1 MPTMHNRAVPGEIA
15 SHVIVGGDPERVTH
29 MAETYM
35 KDAVLVSD
43 VRGMVCYTGTYDGE
57 RISVMATG
65 MGVPSMLIY
74 ATELF
79 REYGCEAIIRVGT
92 SGGYVST
99 MECNDIVLAQ
109 AACHTSSLND
119 SIFAGGTF
127 CPIAD
132 YRLLRQADDQAKR
145 LGQKVYIGNTVCN
158 DRYYR
163 DSIHYAAREWI
174 SHGILCSEMEGA
186 ALYSAAAQFHKRAL
200 MMVSILSYIIC
211 DENGREQVTRLT
223 PRAGHSIDDAIKL
236 AFETAVAD
244 IRESRNGTV

>member
-1 MPTMHNRAVPGEIA
+1 MTMHNSAKPGDIA
-15 SHVIVGGDPERVTH
+15 SHVIIGGDPERVTH
-29 MAETYM
+29 MAQTYL

-43 VRGMVCYTGTYDGE
+43 VRGMVCYTGTYGGE

-79 REYGCEAIIRVGT
+79 RDYDCEAIIRVGT
-92 SGGYVST
+92 SGGYVPD
-99 MECNDIVLAQ
+99 MERNDIVLAQ
-109 AACHTSSLND
+109 AACHTSAINEGL
-119 SIFAGGTF
+119 FGGGTF

-163 DSIHYAAREWI
+163 LPQAYPAQAWI
-174 SHGILCSEMEGA
+174 DNGILCSEMEGA

-200 MMVSILSYIIC
+200 MMVSILSRIAC
-211 DENGREQVTRLT
+211 DPSGKEQVTRL
-223 PRAGHSIDDAIKL
+223 PEREGHSIDDAILL
-236 AFETAVAD
+236 AFETALAD
-244 IRESRNGTV
+244 IREGKHGTV